1 MSLAVAGSLAGAGS
15 ASAEDHVGCIHCES
29 SPRVAAL
36 HSVLIKLDEL
46 MFKFD
51 TPFLKLDTPLQKV
64 HLVLEKW
71 HLTN

>member
-46 MFKFD
+46 MFKFGEGA
-51 TPFLKLDTPLQKV
+51 FIKLDTALFKINV
-64 HLVLEKW
+64 VLLKF
-71 HLTN
+71 TTD